1 MNVYV
6 NFCYISL
13 KRVLIDQEDMSGFFF
28 LIHIF
33 CQHKWFLSQYGDLN
47 SIIIEKNQMTY
58 LLTNNN
64 NKKIPAPRYIVSA
77 GSRIQKL
84 CSTLCFVQKG

>member
-1 MNVYV
+1 MWT
-6 NFCYISL
+6 FCYISL
-13 KRVLIDQEDMSGFFF
+13 KGVLIDKEDIYKSVFFV
-28 LIHIF
+28 IYVC
-33 CQHKWFLSQYGDLN
+33 CQHKWFLSQYGDLK

-64 NKKIPAPRYIVSA
+64 NKKNPAPRYIVSA
-77 GSRIQKL
+77 SSRIQKL